1 VLVWSEPW
9 HGAQDTAGT
18 NTWNLHTRGLAY
30 HDSLI
35 VMLGVSQD
43 GHFPES
49 VDWHDGLERWACSF
63 GIEGEWDR
71 GIALPEV
78 QDPGDRP
85 RLLGQALVWTGE
97 WDAKPSAGWRTFG
110 EQRHEHGQ
118 QVALPWGLVQTVP
131 AEGNIPALFSLHV
144 AQSEAAERNRFLYT
158 RLLVLI
164 MEFAKAGQFSRSQYD
179 GILRSRLNQ
188 QEATL
193 LAAARS
199 EYDQGRRILGSER
212 IVRRLT
218 HLIFNFLGDLADL
231 EEFARVV
238 ELARDNMVEQ
248 LTSGGAV
255 LEDTKGLEIVV
266 STDRLARQMRSDLDY
281 YRTTLARAQ
290 DVLEAEKSLIGI
302 ELARVGSYLTI
313 AGIVLAVF
321 FGLEHLMELVVGST
335 GPGAAWHPVV
345 QFLLPTTV
353 SGIAAL
359 VVFRVLIR
367 LRSARLEK

>member
-1 VLVWSEPW
+1 
-9 HGAQDTAGT
+9 
-18 NTWNLHTRGLAY
+18 
-30 HDSLI
+30 
-35 VMLGVSQD
+35 
-43 GHFPES
+43 
-49 VDWHDGLERWACSF
+49 
-63 GIEGEWDR
+63 
-71 GIALPEV
+71 
-78 QDPGDRP
+78 
-85 RLLGQALVWTGE
+85 
-97 WDAKPSAGWRTFG
+97 
-110 EQRHEHGQ
+110 
-118 QVALPWGLVQTVP
+118 
-131 AEGNIPALFSLHV
+131 
-144 AQSEAAERNRFLYT
+144 
-158 RLLVLI
+158 
-164 MEFAKAGQFSRSQYD
+164 
-179 GILRSRLNQ
+179 LRSRLNQ

-290 DVLEAEKSLIGI
+290 DVLEAEKALIGI